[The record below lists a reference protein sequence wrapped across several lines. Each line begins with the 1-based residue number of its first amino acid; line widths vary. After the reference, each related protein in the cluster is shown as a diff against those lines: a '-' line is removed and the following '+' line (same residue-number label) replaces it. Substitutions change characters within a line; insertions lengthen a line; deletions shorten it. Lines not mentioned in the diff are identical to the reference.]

1 MTSKVDL
8 KITKTQI
15 NQFLENLN
23 HRMTKIETDVTWI
36 KRILYYLAGAISI
49 SIGKAIFF
57 S

>member
-49 SIGKAIFF
+49 SIGKTIFF